1 MADLNDAPEGARP
14 VFKSVRPRLGRP
26 ATVSVSSTIQ
36 ASGTLTG
43 LGPDGRAIVDVGGRD
58 VEGRLIPAR
67 RRITLMAPPRPLTE
81 IEEEEN
87 GHDDPS
93 PC

>member
-1 MADLNDAPEGARP
+1 MSDEKVNPELATP
-14 VFKSVRPRLGRP
+14 VFRSVRPRLGRP

-43 LGPDGRAIVDVGGRD
+43 LGPDGRAFVDVGGRT
-58 VEGRLIPAR
+58 VEGRIIPAQ
-67 RRITLMAPPRPLTE
+67 RRITLTAPPRPLNE
-81 IEEEEN
+81 IEEEDAP
-87 GHDDPS
+87 HDDPS